1 MSYRIISFVRGFAS
15 VDVVVLRDGKR
26 FEHFH
31 FSKSKSDAAIQA
43 ELRQIIADGY
53 NRVEKFE
60 ERQPAPAVEPEKA
73 ITVTAP
79 AIPAPAPI
87 PENKKKISRQEML
100 DALAAAGITPK
111 NNSFLAVKSAYD
123 KLQKGGE
130 K

>member
-1 MSYRIISFVRGFAS
+1 MNYRIMSFVRGFAS

-43 ELRQIIADGY
+43 ELRQILADGY

-60 ERQPAPAVEPEKA
+60 ERQAAPAVEPEKA

-79 AIPAPAPI
+79 APAPI
-87 PENKKKISRQEML
+87 PENKKKISRQDML
-100 DALAAAGITPK
+100 DALAAAGIPPK

>member
-1 MSYRIISFVRGFAS
+1 MNYRIMSFVRGFAS

-31 FSKSKSDAAIQA
+31 FPKSKSDKAIQA
-43 ELRQIIADGY
+43 ELRQILADGY
-53 NRVEKFE
+53 SRVEKFE
-60 ERQPAPAVEPEKA
+60 ERQYAPAVEPEKA

-79 AIPAPAPI
+79 APAPI
-87 PENKKKISRQEML
+87 PENKKKLTRQDML

>member
-1 MSYRIISFVRGFAS
+1 MNYRIMSFVRGFAS

-31 FSKSKSDAAIQA
+31 FSKSKSDKAIQA
-43 ELRQIIADGY
+43 ELRQILADGY

-79 AIPAPAPI
+79 APAPI
-87 PENKKKISRQEML
+87 PENKKKISRQDML

>member
-1 MSYRIISFVRGFAS
+1 MNYRIMSFVRGFAS
-15 VDVVVLRDGKR
+15 VDVVILRDGKR

-31 FSKSKSDAAIQA
+31 FPKSKSDKAIQA
-43 ELRQIIADGY
+43 ELRQILADGY

-79 AIPAPAPI
+79 AIP
-87 PENKKKISRQEML
+87 ENKKKISRQEML
-100 DALAAAGITPK
+100 DALAAAGVTPK
-111 NNSFLAVKSAYD
+111 NNSFLSVKSAYD

>member
-1 MSYRIISFVRGFAS
+1 MNYRIMSFVRGFAS
-15 VDVVVLRDGKR
+15 VDVVVLLDGKR
-26 FEHFH
+26 FKHFH

-43 ELRQIIADGY
+43 ELRQILADGY

-73 ITVTAP
+73 ITVTTP
-79 AIPAPAPI
+79 AIPAI
-87 PENKKKISRQEML
+87 PENKKKLTRQDML
-100 DALAAAGITPK
+100 DALAVAGITPK